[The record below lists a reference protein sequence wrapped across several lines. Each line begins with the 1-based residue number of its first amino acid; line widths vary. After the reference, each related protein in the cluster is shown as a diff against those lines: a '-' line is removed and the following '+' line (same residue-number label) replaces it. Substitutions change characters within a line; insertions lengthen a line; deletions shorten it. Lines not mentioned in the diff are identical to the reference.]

1 MDTRTLEIGS
11 YDDLSEK
18 LTQEGVS
25 EEEKKKRLMM
35 ISDRDYKQL
44 INMNR
49 KERRRWLK
57 SKRSKQMRRSMK

>member
-11 YDDLSEK
+11 YDSLSEK

-57 SKRSKQMRRSMK
+57 SKRSKQTRRTMT

>member
-1 MDTRTLEIGS
+1 MDTRTMEIGT

-25 EEEKKKRLMM
+25 EGEKEKRLMM

-57 SKRSKQMRRSMK
+57 SKRSKQSRRTMT

>member
-18 LTQEGVS
+18 LTLEGVS

-57 SKRSKQMRRSMK
+57 SKRSKQTRRTMT

>member
-25 EEEKKKRLMM
+25 EEEKKNRLMM

-57 SKRSKQMRRSMK
+57 SKRSKQMRRAMK